1 MNDPENKKILLFSN
15 GTSGTNSAVNHL
27 FDIIRL
33 LSKQH
38 CIVTV
43 YPIIPSEGLLSENVL
58 AHLHEN
64 YDVIACCGGDGTLN
78 HIVNQIL
85 KNNIHLPI
93 GYIPTGST
101 NDFSRSINNGKSLSL
116 EEQCQAIA
124 SGTRFYYDV
133 GRINDTYFS
142 YIAAFGAFTRVSY
155 DTSQR
160 LKNTLGYAAYALNA
174 IASIPEGLAYHTHV
188 SYQHDGVQDEG
199 DYIFGA
205 VANTNSIAGV
215 QSPLVSNAELDDGQ
229 FEVIL
234 IRQPNNLIDI
244 NRILSKL
251 TSGDTDDNYVTV
263 FKTNHIQFAFDEE
276 TAWTLDGEKGIPDI
290 CADIQCL
297 SKAASILTLNDTN
310 PDNSRVK

>member
-1 MNDPENKKILLFSN
+1 MPDKKKVLLLAN
-15 GTSGTNSAVNHL
+15 GTSGTNSAVNDL
-27 FDIIRL
+27 FEMIRL
-33 LSKQH
+33 LSKES

-43 YPIIPSEGLLSENVL
+43 YPIIPHDHLVCEDVL
-58 AHLHEN
+58 TNLKDH

-78 HIVNQIL
+78 HVVSQMI
-85 KNNIHLPI
+85 KNKIDTPI

-101 NDFSRSINNGKSLSL
+101 NDFSRSINNGRSLSL
-116 EEQCQAIA
+116 QEQCQAIA
-124 SGTRFYYDV
+124 DGIPFAYDV
-133 GRINDTYFS
+133 GRINEEYFN

-155 DTSQR
+155 DTSQKW
-160 LKNTLGYAAYALNA
+160 KNTLGYAAYALNA

-188 SYQHDGVQDEG
+188 RLVHDGITDEG

-215 QSPLVSNAELDDGQ
+215 QSPLVQNAQLDDGQ

-234 IRQPNNLIDI
+234 IKQPNNIIDI

-251 TSGDTDDNYVTV
+251 TSGNTDDNYVTV
-263 FKTNHIQFAFDEE
+263 FKTDHIKFCFDGE
-276 TAWTLDGEKGIPDI
+276 TAWTLDGEKGTPNT

-297 SKAASILTLNDTN
+297 NKAVSILTAKDSNQSTQ
-310 PDNSRVK
+310 SVQ